1 MGLFNYDSSSIE
13 SILKYTEER
22 LIGRTLYD
30 ILEEFQN
37 SEYKTYEEKEKS
49 TPLDDYSQ
57 GN

>member
-37 SEYKTYEEKEKS
+37 SEYKTYE
-49 TPLDDYSQ
+49 
-57 GN
+57 